1 MTGENGAATT
11 GASDEV
17 SDELAAADE
26 QADAGDAEQVQP
38 ERSVAADEPE
48 AAVDESE
55 PADGAETD
63 AETDAEAA
71 EEAAAAEP
79 QEPLV
84 ETLDPSEVRAAIDAG
99 ITEMGGEDDLVPSV
113 SELPPS
119 ELRGVLEAILLV
131 STKPLKL
138 AQLEKLLP
146 GSSPSYLSGFLEG
159 LADRYTAERRGWNL
173 RHLAS
178 GWQLLTRAEFHP
190 WVRQLDRKELPNT
203 LTRSAMET
211 LAIVAYKQPV
221 TRTEVEDVRG
231 VQCGPMLRQ
240 LMDLKLVHVVGRKE
254 GVLGNPLL
262 YGTTDE
268 FLERFGLGSPDDL
281 PRSHELGD

>member
-55 PADGAETD
+55 PADG

-159 LADRYTAERRGWNL
+159 LADR
-173 RHLAS
+173 
-178 GWQLLTRAEFHP
+178 
-190 WVRQLDRKELPNT
+190 
-203 LTRSAMET
+203 
-211 LAIVAYKQPV
+211 
-221 TRTEVEDVRG
+221 G
-231 VQCGPMLRQ
+231 VQEPRIETVAQARGTA
-240 LMDLKLVHVVGRKE
+240 DGR
-254 GVLGNPLL
+254 
-262 YGTTDE
+262 
-268 FLERFGLGSPDDL
+268 R
-281 PRSHELGD
+281 